1 MMTCTVP
8 VVEEIHHNSAVS
20 EGPSVKPCLDQVNRE
35 KYVNYYCNL
44 LLLEPQGK
52 KKERHGQSK
61 TTYTI

>member
-20 EGPSVKPCLDQVNRE
+20 EGPSVKPCLVQVNRA
-35 KYVNYYCNL
+35 KCVNYYCNL

-52 KKERHGQSK
+52 KKREK
-61 TTYTI
+61 